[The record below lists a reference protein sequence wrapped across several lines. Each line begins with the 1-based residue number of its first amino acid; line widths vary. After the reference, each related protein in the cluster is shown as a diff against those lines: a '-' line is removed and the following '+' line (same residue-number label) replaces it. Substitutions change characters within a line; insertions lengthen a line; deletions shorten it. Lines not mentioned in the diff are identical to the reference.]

1 MQTILIYDIP
11 EDRLRD
17 RIAEVC
23 KDYGL
28 ARIQWSAFMGSLNH
42 NRREELEQ
50 RLRRTL
56 GSKDGNIQLY
66 PICDKD
72 LHLMSEIGRADLARG
87 RGVSPELDIGLRA
100 ASVEDTVTDSEG
112 NTPSR
117 ASKSLKSSRSSERS
131 AGKES
136 GKASRKRSGRGLSGR
151 SGPRERGRK
160 GGSSL
165 Q

>member
-1 MQTILIYDIP
+1 MWI
-11 EDRLRD
+11 
-17 RIAEVC
+17 
-23 KDYGL
+23 
-28 ARIQWSAFMGSLNH
+28 LNH

-100 ASVEDTVTDSEG
+100 APVEDIAADSKG
-112 NTPSR
+112 NAPSR
-117 ASKSLKSSRSSERS
+117 ASKSLKSSSSSDRSDRK
-131 AGKES
+131 GS
-136 GKASRKRSGRGLSGR
+136 GKASRKRPGRSFSDR
-151 SGPRERGRK
+151 SGPRERNRK

>member
-1 MQTILIYDIP
+1 MHTILIYDIP

-28 ARIQWSAFMGSLNH
+28 ARIQWSAFMGNLNH

-56 GSKDGNIQLY
+56 GPKDGNIQLY

-100 ASVEDTVTDSEG
+100 TPVEEKTDGVSEG
-112 NTPSR
+112 RSG
-117 ASKSLKSSRSSERS
+117 KSGRHLSGKPVS
-131 AGKES
+131 AGKPCNVS
-136 GKASRKRSGRGLSGR
+136 AGNPRQRS
-151 SGPRERGRK
+151 RK
-160 GGSSL
+160 GGSGK